1 MGNTESDSV
10 SASLYDYFYYD
21 HTIISK
27 LLDLNDVENFLKRND
42 IKLEETWKAYLYT
55 IELSL
60 TDLFD
65 RIESF
70 INNYLI
76 NRFLTDYEG
85 DFPEYTIKNYLE
97 KDPYIKRIYLL
108 DGIRKELMA
117 LRNNKDF
124 ERENILNLFKKLKEA
139 IDETDIFITKEYKV
153 KRVNSDSNAVN
164 NSILNYIINIYG
176 YVRYTN
182 IPLSPFFRTLPRNK
196 VLIDYT
202 SKRLKNPKQYVQG
215 YVLFFFY
222 LCENFGASINY
233 NIKDTVNNLN
243 ELRGLHDIGSKIY
256 DDSVRDL
263 GRFIIHNIFEM
274 TEKPIIRVKY
284 FNNAITRPEQ
294 LEFLLGN
301 CDVKIINPKEFF
313 GKGFFSGGET
323 KTDDLLLT
331 ILHGEL
337 SRLKIG
343 EKLEIIRFSHYI
355 KEKMEDTW
363 YSYAFYMNP
372 GYWLIFDGVG
382 YDTSRLRYQLDS
394 LLESNKEK
402 IEYTKLKIKDRLLRE
417 YYKERD
423 RDIRFRNYEKGLE
436 GNMLGLLTEFAA
448 VVYLLKCRN
457 ANITGIRSNT
467 SNTDVDVEAV
477 KENQGFIVQAKK
489 SLPVEKVA
497 LNKAI
502 KEINEHFKKLENYKV
517 NGNKPIKILFFIGWR
532 YPSGEEEPEA
542 VIQTRRLFLLK
553 ELRKNN
559 ISLAPYSDLDF
570 ILTSKKENNLNGII
584 KKVLGFQDGFI
595 FS

>member
-1 MGNTESDSV
+1 MENTESDNV

-21 HTIISK
+21 YTIISK
-27 LLDLNDVENFLKRND
+27 LLDLDYVEDFLKQND

-55 IELSL
+55 IELSI

-65 RIESF
+65 QIESF

-76 NRFLTDYEG
+76 NRFLTDYDG

-108 DGIRKELMA
+108 NDIRKELMV

-124 ERENILNLFKKLKEA
+124 GRERILNLFKKLKEA
-139 IDETDIFITKEYKV
+139 IDEIDIFITKEYKV
-153 KRVNSDSNAVN
+153 KKVNFESKAVN

-176 YVRYTN
+176 YVRYTD
-182 IPLSPFFRTLPRNK
+182 IPLSPSLRTLQTNK

-202 SKRLKNPKQYVQG
+202 SKKLKNPKRYMQG

-222 LCENFGASINY
+222 LCKSFGASINY

-243 ELRGLHDIGSKIY
+243 ELRELHSISSKIY
-256 DDSVRDL
+256 DDSISDL
-263 GRFIIHNIFEM
+263 RRFIIHNIFEM

-284 FNNAITRPEQ
+284 FNNAINRPEQ

-313 GKGFFSGGET
+313 GKEFFSGGEI

-331 ILHGEL
+331 ILYGEL

-343 EKLEIIRFSHYI
+343 KKLEIIRFSHYI

-382 YDTSRLRYQLDS
+382 YDTSRLRYQLDN

-402 IEYTKLKIKDRLLRE
+402 IEYTKLKIKDNLLRE

-436 GNMLGLLTEFAA
+436 GNMLGLLTEFVA
-448 VVYLLKCRN
+448 VIYLLKCLN
-457 ANITGIRSNT
+457 ANIIGIRSNT
-467 SNTDVDVEAV
+467 SNTDVDIEAI
-477 KENQGFIVQAKK
+477 KENQSFIVQAKK

-502 KEINEHFKKLENYKV
+502 KKINKNFKKLENYKV
-517 NGNKPIKILFFIGWR
+517 NSNKPIKILFFIGWR
-532 YPSGEEEPEA
+532 YPSEEKEPKS
-542 VIQTRRLFLLK
+542 VIRTRKMFLLR
-553 ELRKNN
+553 ELLKNN
-559 ISLAPYSDLDF
+559 ISLASYSDLDV
-570 ILTSKKENNLNGII
+570 ILTIKKENSLNGII
-584 KKVLGFQDGFI
+584 KKVLGYQDGFI